1 MGGRSVGDYL
11 TPCPLS
17 PSSRLRTCLRGE
29 GVLRRRLHDVFEAY
43 GAFVGAGAEEDDALD
58 AVGCRNLCQNAGG
71 GEEKAAA
78 RAPDLRFDLGGG
90 EVVVDE
96 GGGGAGEDGGV
107 VGNDPVDAVFGADGG
122 AVAGLQSEVD

>member
-1 MGGRSVGDYL
+1 
-11 TPCPLS
+11 
-17 PSSRLRTCLRGE
+17 
-29 GVLRRRLHDVFEAY
+29 LHDVFEAY

-58 AVGCRNLCQNAGG
+58 AVRHGNLRQDGRR

-78 RAPDLRFDLGGG
+78 RAPNLRFDLGGG

-107 VGNDPVDAVFGADGG
+107 VGDDPVDAVFGADGG
-122 AVAGLQSEVD
+122 AVAGLEAEADEAGGGVAGEDVEF